1 MSSQNLFVICG
12 LSRLSARVARSLLA
26 AGHRV
31 TVVMYDGDKT
41 SLRMILPP
49 EARVL
54 TATAENAATILA
66 EAELDQ
72 AACMLA
78 LSEDDIANLRS
89 TVSARSIVPGVSV
102 VMRAFDPQLAEQ
114 FEKGFGV
121 RRAYSVSALAAPAFI
136 ASAAGAE
143 MVDSLRLGG
152 DVIPFC
158 RIKINAQS
166 PLVGKTPDDIEF
178 EHRVTMIAVKRQNAH
193 PHPSA
198 VDGKERE
205 PEKGQGAVWTRHAA
219 DPAYPTSVRAQTSSF
234 SARHAF
240 GMKAASEEEVRRR
253 LKPGDEILF
262 AGTPH
267 DTLTLC
273 IHAAGWYRTR
283 AVAPSGQG
291 RGAAA
296 STVKKRPV
304 SGARKSQ
311 TYLPII
317 MAILLL
323 FAAISTVVFSTQLN
337 LSFVDAIYFTVTTMV
352 TIGDANVNM
361 GPAPPWLKL
370 YQCLVMLNGG
380 ALLGVSFSYLASLA
394 TAERLE
400 VTMAR
405 QAERMRG
412 HIIVVGLGN
421 VGYRVTQAMA
431 DLGMDMVVV
440 DLAPPPQFF
449 DSISR
454 RAPVITGDAR
464 MSDFLNRI
472 AITEA
477 QALIAC
483 TSNDVANV
491 ETCLHARRMN
501 PKIRTVARIF
511 DNHIVGTVA
520 SAFAID
526 CVLSATSIAE
536 SAFVIAA
543 SDPSA
548 VLRMKVGDL
557 ELSAARYRA
566 RTKIV
571 NADIRLWQSHGIVLT
586 AFHSEKGRTTSTL
599 TEDMTYETIAV
610 GSEDAIRK
618 LLAHEI
624 IATG

>member
-1 MSSQNLFVICG
+1 
-12 LSRLSARVARSLLA
+12 
-26 AGHRV
+26 
-31 TVVMYDGDKT
+31 
-41 SLRMILPP
+41 MILPP
-49 EARVL
+49 EAKVL
-54 TATAENAATILA
+54 TATAENAASILA
-66 EAELDQ
+66 EAELDH

-89 TVSARSIVPGVSV
+89 TVSARSIVPLVSV

-152 DVIPFC
+152 DVVPFC
-158 RIKINAQS
+158 RIKVAAQS
-166 PLVGKTPDDIEF
+166 PLVGKTPDDIEV
-178 EHRVTMIAVKRQNAH
+178 EHSVTMISVKRQNGEWSRH
-193 PHPSA
+193 
-198 VDGKERE
+198 ERDASFSSST
-205 PEKGQGAVWTRHAA
+205 K
-219 DPAYPTSVRAQTSSF
+219 AQTNSF
-234 SARHAF
+234 SARQAF
-240 GMKAASEEEVRRR
+240 GVKAASEEEIKRL

-283 AVAPSGQG
+283 AVTLSGHG
-291 RGAAA
+291 RGSAVAA
-296 STVKKRPV
+296 TVKKRPV

-311 TYLPII
+311 TYLPIM
-317 MAILLL
+317 MAVLML
-323 FAAISTVVFSTQLN
+323 FAAISTVVFAYQLN

-352 TIGDANVNM
+352 TIGDPNVDM
-361 GPAPPWLKL
+361 GHAPAWLKL

-421 VGYRVTQAMA
+421 VGYRVTQAMS
-431 DLGMDMVVV
+431 DLGLDMVVV

-477 QALIAC
+477 QAMIAC

-501 PKIRTVARIF
+501 PKIRTVARVF

-543 SDPSA
+543 SDPAA
-548 VLRMKVGDL
+548 VLHMKVGAL

-566 RTKIV
+566 RTRIV
-571 NADIRLWQSHGIVLT
+571 NADIRLWQSYGVVLT
-586 AFHSEKGRTTSTL
+586 AFHSEKGRTTASL
-599 TEDMTYETIAV
+599 TDEMTYETIAV
-610 GSEDAIRK
+610 GPDDVIRK

-624 IATG
+624 VAVG